1 MLVLRFV
8 RRFSCCKNGISP
20 PSFFFSFYDPYIR
33 VMQMLSELWL
43 PCHRQRWCAQSQ
55 LSNLS
60 KPLKCA
66 LSQRHEQTHGNW
78 LSPVVSRVMLNAGLR
93 GTPVLGCSLL
103 LGEEITGHL
112 QLPLI
117 SRGVW
122 LEPSE
127 RPVGGCRWMA
137 GKYNET
143 ETNVFQLSSTK
154 LCPFTVLNMHVQ
166 IDLVCLPPQPNHLFP
181 SKTDSFMCCY
191 HVIMCCCAAS
201 SYSISEG
208 LISRHKGRRGLGAW
222 VS

>member
-1 MLVLRFV
+1 MPKVPQVTSQSHLDVHYL
-8 RRFSCCKNGISP
+8 K
-20 PSFFFSFYDPYIR
+20 D
-33 VMQMLSELWL
+33 LS
-43 PCHRQRWCAQSQ
+43 
-55 LSNLS
+55 
-60 KPLKCA
+60 
-66 LSQRHEQTHGNW
+66 RHMVIGF
-78 LSPVVSRVMLNAGLR
+78 LLVVSRVMLNVGLR

-143 ETNVFQLSSTK
+143 ETNVFQPSSTK

-181 SKTDSFMCCY
+181 LKTDSFMCCY

-208 LISRHKGRRGLGAW
+208 LTSRHKGEGGWGAW
-222 VS
+222 VT